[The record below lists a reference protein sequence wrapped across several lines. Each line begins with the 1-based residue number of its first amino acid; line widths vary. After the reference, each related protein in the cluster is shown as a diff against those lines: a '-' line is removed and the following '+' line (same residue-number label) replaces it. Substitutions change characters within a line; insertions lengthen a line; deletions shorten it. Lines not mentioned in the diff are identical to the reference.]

1 MKPKLS
7 FELREAVVSVCGK
20 VFWLKDPFRDFVLA
34 CGVPSEMYDRY
45 ADESKYKIARHILS
59 DLDTMGEEGV
69 LIQRRIV
76 TALCQLRKI
85 PDDTVTD
92 KDAALDALRWLK
104 KLAVEQKL
112 TVEEEK
118 DAVKARES
126 DALQKQVALAARAQ
140 KMQQLRDE
148 FVAMSM
154 VKSKEEIQRRGYDL
168 EELLAQLFETHE
180 ITYRRPYRVKN
191 EQIDGHFRY
200 KGFDYLVEAKWRA
213 NPPTEADL
221 VALKRKVEKKLES
234 TRGLFVS
241 MAGFRPEVIY
251 EFTRGESSNIILM
264 DGQDL
269 ILVLEGQI
277 SLVDALELKIQK
289 AAQEGII
296 YFPLAQRFSQ

>member
-20 VFWLKDPFRDFVLA
+20 VFWLKDPFRSFLIS
-34 CGVPSEMYDRY
+34 CGVPPEMYDRY
-45 ADESKYKIARHILS
+45 ADESKYKITRHILS
-59 DLDTMGEEGV
+59 DLDTMGEEGHH
-69 LIQRRIV
+69 IQRRIV
-76 TALCQLRKI
+76 TGLCKLRRI

-112 TVEEEK
+112 TIEEEK
-118 DAVKARES
+118 DAAKARIQE
-126 DALQKQVALAARAQ
+126 ARQRQVALATRAQ
-140 KMQQLRDE
+140 KMQQLRDD
-148 FVAMSM
+148 FTAMSM
-154 VKSKEEIQRRGYDL
+154 AKSKEEIQRRGYDL
-168 EELLAQLFETHE
+168 EELLAQLFEAHE
-180 ITYRRPYRVKN
+180 ITYRRPYRIKN

-200 KGFDYLVEAKWRA
+200 KGFDYLVEAKWRDKQPA
-213 NPPTEADL
+213 ESELA
-221 VALKRKVEKKLES
+221 ALKRKVEKKLES

-241 MAGFRPEVIY
+241 MAGFRVEVIY

-269 ILVLEGQI
+269 ILILEGQV

-289 AAQEGII
+289 AAQEGVI
-296 YFPLAQRFSQ
+296 YFPLAQRFS

>member
-1 MKPKLS
+1 MKSKLS

-20 VFWLKDPFRDFVLA
+20 VFWLKDPFRALLISCD
-34 CGVPSEMYDRY
+34 VPPEMYDRY

-59 DLDTMGEEGV
+59 DLDTMGEEGYH
-69 LIQRRIV
+69 IQRRIV
-76 TALCQLRKI
+76 TELCKLRKI

-92 KDAALDALRWLK
+92 KEAALDALRWLK

-112 TVEEEK
+112 TVEEEQ
-118 DAVKARES
+118 DAAKVRIQEAR
-126 DALQKQVALAARAQ
+126 QRQVALAARAQ
-140 KMQQLRDE
+140 KMQQLRDD
-148 FVAMSM
+148 FIAMSM
-154 VKSKEEIQRRGYDL
+154 AKSQEEIQRRGYDL

-213 NPPTEADL
+213 KPPAEADL
-221 VALKRKVEKKLES
+221 AALKRKVEKKLKS

-241 MAGFRPEVIY
+241 MAGFRVEVIY

-269 ILVLEGQI
+269 MLILEGQV

-289 AAQEGII
+289 AAQEGVI
-296 YFPLAQRFSQ
+296 YFPLAQRFS